1 MATINEL
8 ESISTPA
15 NDSVI
20 VVTDS
25 VSSKKITFLDLKNN
39 VVQPATTTTYGV
51 IKVGSGLNIS
61 GSGVMAV
68 TNYSNYVLPPASI
81 TALGGI
87 IVGDGLSVD
96 QNGVISVASLNIP
109 PASTTTYGLVKV
121 GSGLSIVNG
130 SLTAADQYVLP
141 VASETTIG
149 GIKVGSGLIIENAVL
164 STAGNFVITESDQ
177 IIFEN
182 YTTINNKKSYSI
194 GPVVI
199 DKTVT
204 FTISRNSTWVIYSP
218 EDGINLPYVQ
228 PTSPIL
234 EQDTEI
240 TDNYIIQ
247 NNKIA
252 SSNGPITIGRAVTVE
267 IAPLSTWII
276 F

>member
-8 ESISTPA
+8 ASITTPA

-39 VVQPATTTTYGV
+39 IAQPASSTTYGV

-61 GSGVMAV
+61 GSGVVSV
-68 TNYSNYVLPPASI
+68 TNYSDYTLPPA
-81 TALGGI
+81 TGTVLGGVRI
-87 IVGDGLSVD
+87 GNGLAVD
-96 QNGVISVASLNIP
+96 HNGVISVASMNIP
-109 PASTTTYGLVKV
+109 PASTTIYGLVKV
-121 GSGLSIVNG
+121 GSGLTVVDG
-130 SLTAADQYVLP
+130 SLTAASQYVLP
-141 VASETTIG
+141 LASETVLG
-149 GIKVGSGLIIENAVL
+149 GIKVGSGLIIEDSVL

-177 IIFEN
+177 IILEN
-182 YTTINNKKSYSI
+182 YTTTDNKKSYSV

-204 FTISRNSTWVIYSP
+204 FTISKNSTWVIYNP
-218 EDGINLPYVQ
+218 EDGINTPVVPQ
-228 PTSPIL
+228 TSPIQ

-252 SSNGPITIGRAVTVE
+252 SSNGPITVGRAVTVE